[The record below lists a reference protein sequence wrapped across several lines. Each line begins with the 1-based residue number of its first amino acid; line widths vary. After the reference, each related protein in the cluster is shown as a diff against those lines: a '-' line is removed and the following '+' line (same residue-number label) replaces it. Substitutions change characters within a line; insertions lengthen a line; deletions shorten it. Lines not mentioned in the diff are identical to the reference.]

1 MSLYT
6 IISRIS
12 PTKIERLSA
21 WTAVAWVAWLTLG
34 DPLVTYKPLRP
45 LSLVASEPIW
55 ATLMVVIAVCQ
66 FGGNWARDFWARLIG
81 AWLAFLTW
89 FFISVQFL
97 VISGVRGLGWMVYGI
112 LAWGCACLI
121 ITLVKGERRA

>member
-1 MSLYT
+1 ML
-6 IISRIS
+6 SRVS

-21 WTAVAWVAWLTLG
+21 WTAVAWAVWLTIGDPLTAYGALWPLANIASTPVWLTLM
-34 DPLVTYKPLRP
+34 L
-45 LSLVASEPIW
+45 
-55 ATLMVVIAVCQ
+55 VIAICQ
-66 FGGNWARDFWARLIG
+66 FGGNWMRDFWGRFVG

-97 VISGVRGLGWMVYGI
+97 IISGVRGLGWMVYGL